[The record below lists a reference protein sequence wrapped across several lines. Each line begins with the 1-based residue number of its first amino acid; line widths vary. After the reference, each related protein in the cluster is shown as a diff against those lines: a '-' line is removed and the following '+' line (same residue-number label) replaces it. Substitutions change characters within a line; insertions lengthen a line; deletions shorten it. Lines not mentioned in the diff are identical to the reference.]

1 MGKATQLRL
10 VGGKEP
16 RQYMWEAVRDNRKG
30 FTSRQIVQLSGQSDG
45 SVKNY
50 IRALNKAALIE
61 LVDGAGEFADHRWRL
76 VRDEGAEHP
85 RVTLSGDRSTQGAG
99 AESLWRSLR
108 IIGEMTAAQAAEM
121 ATIGDVR
128 VTQAYALNYFSALTK
143 AGYLVAS
150 EYDYQGPQTFRLA
163 PGMSTG
169 PRHPVIQ
176 KSVSLQVFDP
186 NLNKVVFSNVESG
199 GVSGESSP
207 SNDMQEQNTRLKKLL
222 AEFVTA
228 GVAGPSVSLLQRAQ
242 LELA

>member
-1 MGKATQLRL
+1 M
-10 VGGKEP
+10 
-16 RQYMWEAVRDNRKG
+16 
-30 FTSRQIVQLSGQSDG
+30 
-45 SVKNY
+45 
-50 IRALNKAALIE
+50 
-61 LVDGAGEFADHRWRL
+61 
-76 VRDEGAEHP
+76 
-85 RVTLSGDRSTQGAG
+85 
-99 AESLWRSLR
+99 
-108 IIGEMTAAQAAEM
+108 GEMTAAQAAEM
-121 ATIGDVR
+121 ASIGDVR
-128 VTQAYALNYFSALTK
+128 VSQAYALNYFGSLVK

-150 EYDYQGPQTFRLA
+150 EYDYQGPQTFKLM

-222 AEFVTA
+222 TEFVAA
-228 GVAGPSVSLLQRAQ
+228 GVGGPGVSLLQRAQ